1 VLFLL
6 FWEDV
11 CFGHCLSSFL
21 TLLLLLEMVF
31 SGCFFLCGD
40 SFCVA
45 ADLFFGLFLFCC
57 VGVDA
62 VLAVVLVGLF
72 FFFVAGELGKK
83 EFSDMIKQFN
93 GLFDNQYVPASCAP
107 SAASGQS

>member
-1 VLFLL
+1 MFWALFVFFFDVAAFVGNGFFRL
-6 FWEDV
+6 F
-11 CFGHCLSSFL
+11 
-21 TLLLLLEMVF
+21 
-31 SGCFFLCGD
+31 FFVCGD
-40 SFCVA
+40 SFGVA